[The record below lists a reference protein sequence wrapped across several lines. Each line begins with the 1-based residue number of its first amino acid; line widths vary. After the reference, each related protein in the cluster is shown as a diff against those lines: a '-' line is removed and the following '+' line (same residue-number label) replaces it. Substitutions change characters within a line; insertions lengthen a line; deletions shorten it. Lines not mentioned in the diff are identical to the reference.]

1 LTESEATKGA
11 AVLFFLWVYSRQHFR
26 KMFIIVGS
34 EKIDRKVTGWTVIR
48 KNGSVFI
55 E

>member
-1 LTESEATKGA
+1 
-11 AVLFFLWVYSRQHFR
+11 
-26 KMFIIVGS
+26 MFIIVGS
-34 EKIDRKVTGWTVIR
+34 EKIDRKVTGWTDIR